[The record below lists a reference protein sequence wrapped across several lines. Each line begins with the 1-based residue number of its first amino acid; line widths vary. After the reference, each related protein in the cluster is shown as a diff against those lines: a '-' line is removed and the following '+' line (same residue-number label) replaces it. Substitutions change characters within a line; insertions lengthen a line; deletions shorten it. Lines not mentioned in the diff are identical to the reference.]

1 MKKYFVILWVIL
13 LCCICVGVQADTS
26 TEGLVY
32 TDHGTY
38 IEITDYTGT
47 AIQITVPEKINN
59 IPVTHIAKEAFE
71 NTTSLYKITLPEGL
85 LSIGEDAFYGCTDLA
100 AVNLPS
106 TLQSLGEYAFAE
118 CSSLHS
124 EITIPESITV
134 VPTGAFNGCKS
145 LIKVNLPQT
154 TTSLGLAAF
163 GRCASLNDISLPVG
177 LQSIGE
183 NAFNGCK
190 SLTTLYLPYTL
201 TTIQAGAF
209 ADCSNLTGL
218 NWPTNSQLV
227 SIGEWAFKGCTSIT
241 TAKIPEGVTAIKQ
254 NVFSGCTSLNTVT
267 IPSNLTSIGLN
278 AFSNCTAL
286 KSLTIPASVTSI
298 SDNAFTGCTA
308 LTHTTVPGSYA
319 DQWCIRNSSMYSD
332 LFTYE
337 QTNTG
342 KVVTGYTGTGGSVY
356 IPSYVIAIGD
366 NAFKE
371 NRKITS
377 LHIPGKV
384 KSVGEW
390 AFYQCDNL
398 THVRMESGV
407 EKLGKESF
415 SSCDNLISIDIPDT
429 VTELGEHAFYSAYSL
444 ESISLPDNIAA
455 LPDYCFSQANNLQ
468 SIKLPAN
475 LVSIGEY
482 AFNACGALE
491 QITIPE
497 TVTTIGER
505 AFNDCRKL
513 QQVTI
518 PEKVTSI
525 GSYAFEGCIGL
536 QKITI
541 LQNVTDI
548 GEKAFEGC
556 TDELVIYG
564 MRNSRA
570 QSYAAEYE
578 ITFVALDADDELA
591 APQNPSWKEGS
602 TATATWDAVEG
613 ADYYELTV
621 YVYDEAGTK
630 LLGTTSTGTSDTEV
644 DVQQEANT
652 IIKQQETE
660 YTTVKLAY
668 TVKAGVA
675 DDEGKFTYGMQSAM
689 AEQWEYSFALI
700 QLQPPENIILNENGT
715 ASWNAVDGVETYL
728 VRLYGYE
735 TGDEPNK
742 NVGVQVLS
750 KGNATGGIVSFDFT
764 EEMIDQYSDE
774 VRLGHIKNGAK
785 LNFCIKVLCIS
796 PDENRYITSADSEY
810 SNAISYVNSNL
821 IQLQPPENI
830 ILNENGTASW
840 NAVDGVETYL
850 VRLYGYETGDEPNKN
865 VGVQVLSKG
874 NATGG
879 IVSFDFTEEMIDQYS
894 DEVRLGH
901 IKNGAK
907 LNFCIKVLCISP
919 DENRYITSADSE
931 YSNAIS
937 YVNSNLIQLQP
948 PENIVLNEDGTASW
962 KVVNGVE
969 RYGVRIYG
977 YAHGSNPNKNL
988 TTSVLA
994 MGNESGI
1001 ESYDLTEKIDDIY
1014 ADAVRL
1020 NEVEQGE
1027 KLNFCITVYS
1037 VAPTDSQY
1045 ITSNDSSYSNTISYA
1060 PFIPVTS
1067 LTLSPSNPILYVGNS
1082 YYLGKTITP
1091 EDGYYTTIDWSS
1103 TNTDAVTVDAAGMIT
1118 GVAEGTANITAS
1130 IGEVQDT
1137 VPVKVYTISSN
1148 IEDEEDKDHITDSAG
1163 GIIDDIVNNEK
1174 PDLSDTNIP
1183 EEDLGDIRDEI
1194 YEGIWRGD
1202 EFFTDMKWY
1211 EENFEKYKNNWG
1223 QIQKAAKE
1231 LNAQFAG
1238 AYNIEVEMYHK
1249 EKDGTTVHTIGCIE
1263 EFEDEITFA
1272 FDLPTGMS
1280 EIQSGYTRKYVLVRI
1295 HRNEMDTIDVEVKN
1309 GKVTAQSDGFSDF
1322 ILLYVDEPMGDAP
1335 LISEPAEE
1343 QTISVESGSKATMAV
1358 SAQGTGELAYQW
1370 YISYDGGKTFEPING
1385 ATQPSHTTSVVT
1397 TENNGYQYYCL
1408 VTNLYGEMKSP
1419 VFTLSVVNPAVLPET
1434 GDNSHLALWLMMMS
1448 MAGAALLLLRRRAH
1462 N

>member
-715 ASWNAVDGVETYL
+715 ASWNAVDGVEMYL

-735 TGDEPNK
+735 P
-742 NVGVQVLS
+742 
-750 KGNATGGIVSFDFT
+750 
-764 EEMIDQYSDE
+764 
-774 VRLGHIKNGAK
+774 
-785 LNFCIKVLCIS
+785 
-796 PDENRYITSADSEY
+796 
-810 SNAISYVNSNL
+810 
-821 IQLQPPENI
+821 
-830 ILNENGTASW
+830 
-840 NAVDGVETYL
+840 
-850 VRLYGYETGDEPNKN
+850 GDEPNKN